1 MQKLRRKRKNKE
13 ETELG
18 KKIRSLRKKARTLLI
33 RIIKNLKKVKMNR
46 YCCLRK
52 EEGLMIIK
60 RRKMNKSLKMYRQI
74 WH

>member
-1 MQKLRRKRKNKE
+1 
-13 ETELG
+13 
-18 KKIRSLRKKARTLLI
+18 
-33 RIIKNLKKVKMNR
+33 MNR